1 MDSSHTAPGL
11 GPHAAFIKN
20 KLPDWINHSA
30 VADFKRLK
38 TGIFPG
44 HVSRL
49 APPAWFTRAPLW
61 LCEALMG
68 AQARSRLA
76 NEALARSLK
85 DLQGITQFAEPRL
98 KEALHSHGASGQ
110 ALDVYSDRLFYLRRN
125 QPVQHQSLLQA
136 ALLNFEGN
144 EDFSQRVQGRTSA
157 LAPQGALPVGLL
169 RQRQGPDPVELVADA
184 LIHGTGLLVG
194 KLKEEWDNLRPVSGF
209 NYRVKRDMSP
219 EVFSR
224 ICRALDL
231 GQQYQDHLSDVFDAP
246 GRGAVVRQRMIRA
259 QKELLAVRMHA
270 ALMQKQISAPAHDM
284 LKALLRGHPAPR
296 MAGKPVVFSQLS
308 LYGLTLGEVLL
319 IGPYRSW
326 WPVLEWDNT
335 GISGVPL
342 MKHSDMEPL
351 LVYMPG
357 APSHPLKEYPSLE
370 AFQYELGLNLRLPEY
385 QQLCAGLVPQGSAQT
400 FLARLN
406 HQLFQK
412 KPDPKGIEAPVYVDE
427 VDLRLS
433 VTGIETAPA
442 ELFRTLNTL
451 HLERIKANARV
462 LAVPTADADAR
473 LLQERLEYYLGL
485 GLDVLNVAAFF
496 IPGAGEVMMAVMALQ
511 MGMEVYHGME
521 SWAVGDVE
529 GAWSHLES
537 VALNV
542 ALIGVMDGGG
552 RLARNIAS
560 GALSKW
566 LDQLTQIV
574 LPNGETRLWQPD
586 LEPYRCEAAFSPQV
600 EPNAL
605 GQYRLEGKTY
615 VRVDRHFY
623 EQAHDP
629 QLDAWRIKPPGDDSA
644 YRPLLKHN
652 NAGAWRHSHE
662 QPLQWQRSTLLR
674 RLGHQTEG
682 FDDRVLGQIGD
693 VSGVTDDQLRKVH
706 LEGLPAPALLLD
718 TLEQFRD
725 EQALDALIGP
735 QTSRRDALKQR
746 RASALHNPRQADTD
760 PQIQALR
767 RRFSRLSERA
777 AREVLGQAD
786 AKDLERLRL
795 TGRVTGELG
804 NLARHYTQ
812 QGRLNRALGG
822 LYLPGLASIDS
833 ERLAIEAG
841 LHLASAPG
849 EWQGSVA
856 RYATSHR
863 EQMAR
868 TLKLRVPG
876 SRPALQRINGQIG
889 YALSG
894 RGEAFDSHPSL
905 ITRVRDLY
913 PMITDEEAASFIG
926 RQMDEGKN
934 DQQIF
939 AVLANRQREL
949 EALRTTL
956 QQWAGAT
963 EESFARRIRQL
974 ASDRLIDCWRV
985 RVYRE
990 GEAWAYLN
998 LEFDMGLV
1006 SDLPALEAD
1015 FSHVKNLK
1023 LSADLMFSEP
1033 DLGFVKRFS
1042 GVRTLELRI
1051 EQDDMHRVAR
1061 ALTRLPT
1068 VTGLSLEAGWQGFPP
1083 AFMDQLKTVGQLE
1096 RLTLNGSMP
1105 ALDVSGWPRLRVLR
1119 VSGHL
1124 EQWPA
1129 GVLELEHLD
1138 TLDLFGTSIQA
1149 LPDSLFSGHE
1159 RIWSGLLLDWS
1170 NIDPGTVLQA
1180 CQHLRANP
1188 GLPVDVE
1195 KWSVAYCTG
1204 CLTRFMPRD
1213 SQFASRAIALLA
1225 PGEGALAGLF
1235 GRVNSMHAEHRLLG
1249 AGVQAWL
1256 SRDPSTAHELFH
1268 RQVAEKI
1275 QRCWSLGVARR
1286 LGLEDVSAGPS
1297 WRVSQ
1302 HPVELD
1308 LSGGVLSDL
1317 PALPGHEAFAHVHRL
1332 NMSELGVPAEVLER
1346 FLASFTRVH
1355 QLNLSRNGLT
1365 ELPHSLSEFRHLTDL
1380 NLAHNDF
1387 AVTPLLQSRLNRLS
1401 GLEQLN
1407 LRGNRVTALD
1417 VSAMTRLQSL
1427 DLSLTG
1433 IRAWPDGALD
1443 LGQLQQLDLSR
1454 SAIKTLPDALFSG
1467 HDGLLAGTKL
1477 NGCQLSP
1484 ESCAGLL
1491 ACGQRTGRDRVGNI
1505 ATTLLAAG
1513 KTGGTPE
1520 FFPIDAV
1527 DDPNLLLP
1535 GSPSLKTD
1543 AVLLTPD
1550 PVFDPADPGA
1560 SRTALLQRANPE
1572 LSLREAVDCLERLQ
1586 AQGLGVLEIDAR
1598 LAAWNRQ
1605 HDALVQR
1612 LNGWINTPS
1621 HREGGRWVS
1630 AVDRRQ
1636 AADRIMQSWGQALI
1650 PGVTGE
1656 PHSLHALDFSDL
1668 CLGDIPAL
1676 TVVQPHI
1683 TSLNLTG
1690 ARITAQGSAAFICE
1704 FPELR
1709 NLQLNNNQLTRLPEG
1724 LGSLP
1729 NLTRLEASCN
1739 RLETEEG
1746 VRALAHLQWLDLSHN
1761 RLDSF
1766 DLTGMD
1772 HLQTLNLQG
1781 NHLVSWPNRVL
1792 TTPALRNLDLSNN
1805 QIEYIPTELFEG
1817 DNDALMANTNL
1828 SDNMLS
1834 ASGYETLRD
1843 YWDFSGHGLGYSL
1856 EEIENGLAY
1865 VDDSTSS
1872 SLADEHNPDENL
1884 DHLDNLTP
1892 GQLAQQQARW
1902 FEGVADDS
1910 PKHATWDA
1918 LRAHGESRG
1927 LFYLLDQLQ
1936 FTQDFIKDRAGL
1948 TQRVWEVLEAAES
1961 DARLRNEL
1969 FIIGHSDVTCGDG
1982 RILLFSDLEV
1992 KVYEFNA
1999 LKAVVP
2005 GQEGPVLLRLARRLF
2020 RLGQVEDI
2028 AEAAFQAQKG
2038 GDAAEIRLAYRIS
2051 LSKRLD
2057 LPAQPKGMQYRRA
2070 AKVTA
2075 QEIEDAYQR
2084 VKAAEASPAFVQQ
2097 LVLQDYWLNYLKR
2110 QHAEEF
2116 RALEQRFATEHT
2128 ALEERHADLG
2138 DEYQSDINA
2147 LDERKKYE
2155 VRLLCERLTAQA
2167 ITSLDPV

>member
-20 KLPDWINHSA
+20 KLPDWINHSV
-30 VADFKRLK
+30 VADIKRLK
-38 TGIFPG
+38 PGLFPG
-44 HVSRL
+44 YVSL
-49 APPAWFTRAPLW
+49 VDPPAWFTGAPLG
-61 LCEALMG
+61 LREALI
-68 AQARSRLA
+68 ASQTRSRLA
-76 NEALARSLK
+76 NEALATALK

-157 LAPQGALPVGLL
+157 LAPEGALPVALL
-169 RQRQGPDPVELVADA
+169 QQRQGPDYVEPIADA
-184 LIHGTGLLVG
+184 LIHGSGMLVG

-219 EVFSR
+219 QVFSR

-231 GQQYQDHLSDVFDAP
+231 GQQYQDHLSAVFDAP
-246 GRGAVVRQRMIRA
+246 GKAPVVRQRMIRA
-259 QKELLAVRMHA
+259 QKDLLAVRMHA
-270 ALMQKQISAPAHDM
+270 ALMQKQISTPAHDM
-284 LKALLRGHPAPR
+284 LKALLGGHPAPR
-296 MAGKPVVFSQLS
+296 LAGKPVVFSQLS

-326 WPVLEWDNT
+326 WPVLEWENT

-342 MKHSDMEPL
+342 MKHSDREPL

-357 APSHPLKEYPSLE
+357 APSNPLKEYPSLE

-433 VTGIETAPA
+433 VIGIETAPA
-442 ELFRTLNTL
+442 ELFATLNTL
-451 HLERIKANARV
+451 HLERLKANARV
-462 LAVPTADADAR
+462 LAVPTADADAK
-473 LLQERLEYYLGL
+473 LLQDRLDYYLGL

-511 MGMEVYHGME
+511 MGMEVYHGMA

-560 GALSKW
+560 GGLSKW
-566 LDQLTQIV
+566 LDKLTQIV
-574 LPNGETRLWQPD
+574 LPDGEPRLWQPD
-586 LEPYRCEAAFSPQV
+586 LVPYRCEAAFSPQV

-605 GQYRLEGKTY
+605 GQYRIEGKTY

-623 EQAHDP
+623 EQVYDP
-629 QLDAWRIKPPGDDSA
+629 QLDAWRIKHPTDHSA

-662 QPLQWQRSTLLR
+662 RPLQWQRATLLR

-718 TLEQFRD
+718 TLEQFRG
-725 EQALDALIGP
+725 EQELDALIGP

-746 RASALHNPRQADTD
+746 RASANPRQADTD
-760 PQIQALR
+760 PQIQALQ
-767 RRFSRLSERA
+767 RRFARLSERA
-777 AREVLGQAD
+777 AREVLGQAG

-795 TGRVTGELG
+795 TGHVTRELD
-804 NLARHYTQ
+804 NLARYYTQ

-822 LYLPGLASIDS
+822 LYLPGLASLDS
-833 ERLAIEAG
+833 ERLANEAS
-841 LHLASAPG
+841 LHLAREPG
-849 EWQGSVA
+849 DWQGSVA

-863 EQMAR
+863 AQMAR

-876 SRPALQRINGQIG
+876 SRPALQRTHGQIG

-913 PMITDEEAASFIG
+913 PMITDEDAASFIG
-926 RQMDEGKN
+926 RQIDTGKT

-939 AVLANRQREL
+939 AMLANRQREL

-956 QQWAGAT
+956 QQWARARD
-963 EESFARRIRQL
+963 EPFVRRIRQL
-974 ASDRLIDCWRV
+974 ASDRLIDCWREG
-985 RVYRE
+985 VYQK
-990 GEAWAYLN
+990 GEAWVYLN
-998 LEFDMGLV
+998 LEFDMDLV
-1006 SDLPALEAD
+1006 RDFPALVAD
-1015 FSHVKNLK
+1015 FSHVKTLK
-1023 LSADLMFSEP
+1023 LGADLMFSEP

-1042 GVRTLELRI
+1042 GVRGLELRI
-1051 EQDDMHRVAR
+1051 EPEDMRRVAR
-1061 ALTRLPT
+1061 ALTQLPA
-1068 VTGLSLEAGWQGFPP
+1068 VTELSLEAGWQGFSP
-1083 AFMDQLKTVGQLE
+1083 AFMDQLKTVAQLE
-1096 RLTLNGSMP
+1096 RLNLKGSML
-1105 ALDVSGWPRLRVLR
+1105 ALDASGWPRLQVLR

-1124 EQWPA
+1124 EHWPA
-1129 GVLELEHLD
+1129 GVLELERLD

-1159 RIWSGLLLDWS
+1159 RIWRGLLLDWS
-1170 NIDPGTVLQA
+1170 NIDPGTVLQT
-1180 CQHLRANP
+1180 CEYLRANP
-1188 GLPVDVE
+1188 ALAVDVE

-1213 SQFASRAIALLA
+1213 VQFASRAIAALA
-1225 PGEGALAGLF
+1225 TDEGALAGLF
-1235 GRVNSMHAEHRLLG
+1235 GRVNTLHAEQRVLS

-1256 SRDPSTAHELFH
+1256 SRDPFIAHDLFH

-1286 LGLEDVSAGPS
+1286 LGLEGVSAGPS

-1332 NMSELGVPAEVLER
+1332 NVSELGAPLEVLER
-1346 FLASFTRVH
+1346 FLASFSQVRE
-1355 QLNLSRNGLT
+1355 LNLSRNGLT
-1365 ELPHSLSEFRHLTDL
+1365 ALPLNLSEFRQVTDL
-1380 NLAHNDF
+1380 NLAHNDLTI
-1387 AVTPLLQSRLNRLS
+1387 TPLQQSHLNRLS
-1401 GLEQLN
+1401 GLERLN

-1417 VSAMTRLQSL
+1417 VSAMRRLQSL

-1433 IRAWPDGALD
+1433 IRAWPAGALD
-1443 LGQLQQLDLSR
+1443 LPRLQQLDLSR
-1454 SAIKTLPDALFSG
+1454 SAIKALPAGVFSG
-1467 HDGLLAGTKL
+1467 HDGLLEGTKV
-1477 NGCQLSP
+1477 NGCQLTP
-1484 ESCAGLL
+1484 QSCVDLL
-1491 ACGQRTGRDRVGNI
+1491 VYAQRTRRDRVGDI
-1505 ATTLLAAG
+1505 ATILLAAG

-1520 FFPIDAV
+1520 FFPLDAT

-1535 GSPSLKTD
+1535 DSPPLKTD
-1543 AVLLTPD
+1543 KVFLTPD
-1550 PVFDPADPGA
+1550 PVFEPAAPGA
-1560 SRTALLQRANPE
+1560 NRSSLLQRANPE
-1572 LSLREAVDCLERLQ
+1572 LSLGEAVDCLERLQ
-1586 AQGLGVLEIDAR
+1586 AQGLGALEIDAR
-1598 LAAWNRQ
+1598 LAEWNRQ
-1605 HDALVQR
+1605 HDVLIQQ

-1621 HREGGRWVS
+1621 HREEGRWVS
-1630 AVDRRQ
+1630 AVARRQ
-1636 AADRIMQSWGQALI
+1636 AADRIMQSWGQALV

-1656 PHSLHALDFSDL
+1656 PQSLHALDFSDL
-1668 CLGDIPAL
+1668 CLGDIPPL
-1676 TVVQPHI
+1676 TVPQPHI

-1690 ARITAQGSAAFICE
+1690 VRITAQGSAAFICE

-1709 NLQLNNNQLTRLPEG
+1709 NLQLNNNRLTRLPQG

-1729 NLTRLEASCN
+1729 NLTRLEASYN

-1792 TTPALRNLDLSNN
+1792 NTPSLRALDLSNN
-1805 QIEYIPTELFEG
+1805 QIESIPTELFEG
-1817 DNDALMANTNL
+1817 GNDALMANTDL
-1828 SDNMLS
+1828 SDNVLS
-1834 ASGYETLRD
+1834 AAGYATLRD
-1843 YWDFSGHGLGYSL
+1843 YWDFSGHGLGYSR
-1856 EEIENGLAY
+1856 EEIENGLGYA
-1865 VDDSTSS
+1865 DDSTSS
-1872 SLADEHNPDENL
+1872 SDLADEHNPDEDL
-1884 DHLDNLTP
+1884 AHLDNLTP
-1892 GQLAQQQARW
+1892 GQLSQQKARW

-1910 PKHATWDA
+1910 PKHVTWDA
-1918 LRAHGESRG
+1918 LRAHSESRG

-1936 FTQDFIKDRAGL
+1936 FTQDFNQDRAGL
-1948 TQRVWEVLEAAES
+1948 TQRVWEVLQAGES

-2020 RLGQVEDI
+2020 RLGRVEDI

-2038 GDAAEIRLAYRIS
+2038 GDAVEIRLAYRIS

-2057 LPAQPKGMQYRRA
+2057 LPAQPKGMQFRRA

-2075 QEIEDAYQR
+2075 QEIEDAYQS

-2097 LVLQDYWLNYLKR
+2097 LVAQDYWLNYLKR
-2110 QHAEEF
+2110 QHPDEF
-2116 RALEQRFATEHT
+2116 RGLEQRFETEHT
-2128 ALEERHADLG
+2128 VLEERHADLG

-2147 LDERKKYE
+2147 LDERKKNQG
-2155 VRLLCERLTAQA
+2155 RLLCERLTAQA
-2167 ITSLDPV
+2167 IASLDPE